1 MMGRKGPKRG
11 LARGVRDRKPGGSSW
26 LRILCSVCQWMP
38 YSWHAW
44 RLLISPVRTRRR
56 ISAHASM
63 SVYTPASCRTAS
75 DHGRDRYRTAGTALE
90 RYTSGSA
97 DRTSA
102 SAALLDRRLHFG
114 PVAME
119 KIVLSAKLCRREGV
133 IYQTVR
139 RPDSLRHV
147 PGRPQFVC
155 ATGL

>member
-102 SAALLDRRLHFG
+102 SAALLDRRLQG
-114 PVAME
+114 RE
-119 KIVLSAKLCRREGV
+119 EGCDDQGEDQKIGEVGRSGARGG
-133 IYQTVR
+133 Q
-139 RPDSLRHV
+139 SLMIAN
-147 PGRPQFVC
+147 G
-155 ATGL
+155 

>member
-102 SAALLDRRLHFG
+102 SAALLDRRLHTARLADILAAFEPEMG
-114 PVAME
+114 SLIRPIRPAFRPPE
-119 KIVLSAKLCRREGV
+119 RR
-133 IYQTVR
+133 T
-139 RPDSLRHV
+139 HV
-147 PGRPQFVC
+147 
-155 ATGL
+155 

>member
-102 SAALLDRRLHFG
+102 SAALLDRRLHLPHRKPAHLSDRLAFVLDHHARVRLG
-114 PVAME
+114 KSVAP
-119 KIVLSAKLCRREGV
+119 A
-133 IYQTVR
+133 
-139 RPDSLRHV
+139 H
-147 PGRPQFVC
+147 
-155 ATGL
+155 

>member
-102 SAALLDRRLHFG
+102 SAALLDRRLQL
-114 PVAME
+114 
-119 KIVLSAKLCRREGV
+119 IVDWRYL
-133 IYQTVR
+133 
-139 RPDSLRHV
+139 
-147 PGRPQFVC
+147 VC
-155 ATGL
+155 FYLPSYYLGWVLTYAH

>member
-11 LARGVRDRKPGGSSW
+11 LARGVRARKPGGSSCV
-26 LRILCSVCQWMP
+26 RILCSVCQWMP

-75 DHGRDRYRTAGTALE
+75 DHGRDRYRMAGTAWE
-90 RYTSGSA
+90 RYTFGSA

-102 SAALLDRRLHFG
+102 SAALLDRRLHRKENRSLSNLIETILKELKESE
-114 PVAME
+114 E
-119 KIVLSAKLCRREGV
+119 KKGAS
-133 IYQTVR
+133 
-139 RPDSLRHV
+139 
-147 PGRPQFVC
+147 
-155 ATGL
+155 

>member
-56 ISAHASM
+56 TSAHASM

-102 SAALLDRRLHFG
+102 SAALLDRRLHSRDEG
-114 PVAME
+114 PRSGE
-119 KIVLSAKLCRREGV
+119 LEEFQPEENQPDDKEIDGCDQ
-133 IYQTVR
+133 QTKEH
-139 RPDSLRHV
+139 D
-147 PGRPQFVC
+147 
-155 ATGL
+155 

>member
-102 SAALLDRRLHFG
+102 SAALLDRRLQEKTGKEKLVGKTGVSSCFCLPA
-114 PVAME
+114 PVGA
-119 KIVLSAKLCRREGV
+119 VNLPAWDANRDWSPTASSTTR
-133 IYQTVR
+133 
-139 RPDSLRHV
+139 
-147 PGRPQFVC
+147 
-155 ATGL
+155 

>member
-1 MMGRKGPKRG
+1 M
-11 LARGVRDRKPGGSSW
+11 S
-26 LRILCSVCQWMP
+26 

-102 SAALLDRRLHFG
+102 SAALLDRRLHFDRRG
-114 PVAME
+114 GQPTE
-119 KIVLSAKLCRREGV
+119 FPHGSGGSARDAAG
-133 IYQTVR
+133 
-139 RPDSLRHV
+139 
-147 PGRPQFVC
+147 
-155 ATGL
+155 

>member
-102 SAALLDRRLHFG
+102 SAALLDRRLQPWNSSCG
-114 PVAME
+114 TGCGKYIAEAQMC
-119 KIVLSAKLCRREGV
+119 SAWRVSL
-133 IYQTVR
+133 
-139 RPDSLRHV
+139 PDLDDHSA
-147 PGRPQFVC
+147 PMI
-155 ATGL
+155 

>member
-102 SAALLDRRLHFG
+102 SAALLDRRLH
-114 PVAME
+114 VAYTSS
-119 KIVLSAKLCRREGV
+119 VVSTFLLGFSGFSWPRGRSPSPSATNGVYYKRR
-133 IYQTVR
+133 
-139 RPDSLRHV
+139 L
-147 PGRPQFVC
+147 
-155 ATGL
+155 

>member
-102 SAALLDRRLHFG
+102 SAALLDRRLQLHQVRGRTPFQCRLPAVHETG
-114 PVAME
+114 ALDVA
-119 KIVLSAKLCRREGV
+119 
-133 IYQTVR
+133 TDVR
-139 RPDSLRHV
+139 CH
-147 PGRPQFVC
+147 GAQ
-155 ATGL
+155 